1 MHSVNVAIND
11 GDTDL
16 EEDEKKEKLF
26 ENDEKEYI
34 VSTMENNVWENG
46 QQINISFD
54 EQKVHLFDKN
64 SGESI
69 LGGH

>member
-1 MHSVNVAIND
+1 MNISIFEVLGSTTHLFVR
-11 GDTDL
+11 
-16 EEDEKKEKLF
+16 F

>member
-1 MHSVNVAIND
+1 
-11 GDTDL
+11 
-16 EEDEKKEKLF
+16 
-26 ENDEKEYI
+26 
-34 VSTMENNVWENG
+34 MENNVWENG